1 MSTKMN
7 YDGEMNCAFS
17 VSDLEKAI
25 AWYQEVLGLEISFH
39 VKEMGW
45 AEFKTPIAGL
55 TLGLSQVEKVEPKG
69 GGTLVFGVVDIDES
83 RAQLEAK
90 QVRFDGE
97 TMTIPGM
104 TKLATFFD
112 LDGNTLMLA
121 QNLSK

>member
-1 MSTKMN
+1 MSTKLK
-7 YDGEMNCAFS
+7 YDGEMNCALS
-17 VSDLEKAI
+17 VSNLEEAS
-25 AWYQEVLGLEISFH
+25 AWYQEMLGLEISFH

-45 AEFKTPIAGL
+45 VEFKTPIAGL

-69 GGTLVFGVVDIDES
+69 GGTLVFGVVDIDEA

-90 QVRFDGE
+90 NVRFDGE

-121 QNLSK
+121 QNLSA